1 MTTHQ
6 YAPNLFRNGLI
17 NQAGRKRRT
26 SNELAP
32 GIGDYVP
39 LWSEQST
46 HAHKASSRPLHPSRG
61 NQQWARA
68 VEILRAWNPRD
79 LLGVPLVLIII
90 WMVVLWWG
98 EEAIFRRKVEDCV
111 WDRSESWV
119 GAAQAWA
126 GSDSRD
132 WTGN

>member
-39 LWSEQST
+39 LWNEQSAQ
-46 HAHKASSRPLHPSRG
+46 AHRASSRPLGPSHQRRE
-61 NQQWARA
+61 WSRA
-68 VEILRAWNPRD
+68 VKMLGAWNPRE
-79 LLGVPLVLIII
+79 LLGIPLVLIII
-90 WMVVLWWG
+90 WMLVLWWG
-98 EEAIFRRKVEDCV
+98 EEAIFRRKVEDCA
-111 WDRSESWV
+111 WDRWESWV
-119 GAAQAWA
+119 GASKTW
-126 GSDSRD
+126 GGLNS
-132 WTGN
+132 